1 MRNKLILLALSAALV
16 VLSPYYLTAQEVPLN
31 LQVKLILKI
40 VSMDRNFDR
49 FGDPIKIG
57 VTDDDMMKELG
68 AIKGKLT
75 IKGKDFSVEKMA
87 SPGDVA
93 NYKVIYVGKN
103 WADKY
108 TAASAKA
115 AENQCLMFCQAEEGV
130 MTGGGA
136 VSFKV
141 VEGKPKIVVNL
152 ENAKK
157 QGTDF
162 PAGFL
167 KLPRWWEVFKTPH
180 LIPGNIHL
188 FFYKPGR

>member
-1 MRNKLILLALSAALV
+1 MRNMLVLLATVLV
-16 VLSPYYLTAQEVPLN
+16 VLSPSYLSAQDVPLD

-57 VTDDDMMKELG
+57 VSGDDMIKELK

-75 IKGKDFSVEKMA
+75 IKGKEFLVEKMT
-87 SPGDVA
+87 SPEDVA
-93 NYKVIYVGKN
+93 NFKVIYVGKN
-103 WADKY
+103 WADNY
-108 TAASAKA
+108 SAAAAKA
-115 AENQCLMFCQAEEGV
+115 AENQSLMFCQSEDGV
-130 MTGGGA
+130 MSGGGA

-141 VEGKPKIVVNL
+141 VDGKPKIVVNL

-167 KLPRWWEVFKTPH
+167 KITLVV
-180 LIPGNIHL
+180 G
-188 FFYKPGR
+188 GV

>member
-1 MRNKLILLALSAALV
+1 MRNKLILLVTVLV
-16 VLSPYYLTAQEVPLN
+16 VLSPYYLTAQEVPLD

-57 VTDDDMMKELG
+57 VSADDMIKELE

-75 IKGKDFSVEKMA
+75 IKGKNFSIEKMA

-93 NYKVIYVGKN
+93 NFKVIYVGKN
-103 WADKY
+103 WAENY
-108 TAASAKA
+108 STASAKA
-115 AENQCLMFCQAEEGV
+115 AENQCLMFCQTEEGV

-141 VEGKPKIVVNL
+141 VEGKPKIIVNL
-152 ENAKK
+152 GNAKK

-167 KLPRWWEVFKTPH
+167 KITLVV
-180 LIPGNIHL
+180 G
-188 FFYKPGR
+188 GV

>member
-1 MRNKLILLALSAALV
+1 MRNKLILLVAALAII
-16 VLSPYYLTAQEVPLN
+16 SPYYLQSQDVPLE

-57 VTDDDMMKELG
+57 VSGDDMKKELE

-75 IKGKDFSVEKMA
+75 IKGKEFLVEKMA

-103 WADKY
+103 WTDNY
-108 TAASAKA
+108 SAASAKA
-115 AENQCLMFCQAEEGV
+115 AENQCLMFCQAVDGV
-130 MTGGGA
+130 MSGGGA

-167 KLPRWWEVFKTPH
+167 KITLVV
-180 LIPGNIHL
+180 G
-188 FFYKPGR
+188 GV